1 MNILLS
7 KFNTPFETVPF
18 DKIKSEDYLPALK
31 EAIASAKKRIEDI
44 KKNPSPAD
52 FSNVIEALE
61 GASVEVDLI
70 SSVFF
75 NLHSAET
82 NEDLQKLAKEIS
94 PLLTEFG
101 NDISMDLELFSKI
114 KSVWDKKEKFNLA
127 SKNFEGRGTIIKSID
142 IGNKFLN
149 ISMRSDYT
157 DMTPIDERREI
168 LIDEI
173 LNNQDK
179 KDIK

>member
-1 MNILLS
+1 MN
-7 KFNTPFETVPF
+7 KWV
-18 DKIKSEDYLPALK
+18 KINDDVFF
-31 EAIASAKKRIEDI
+31 IEDVSMQLTI
-44 KKNPSPAD
+44 GAHS
-52 FSNVIEALE
+52 SIEML
-61 GASVEVDLI
+61 V
-70 SSVFF
+70 
-75 NLHSAET
+75 
-82 NEDLQKLAKEIS
+82 DLQKYPEYS
-94 PLLTEFG
+94 
-101 NDISMDLELFSKI
+101 DIFFNKF
-114 KSVWDKKEKFNLA
+114 DKKEKFNLS